1 MWGEEL
7 FILWGHGKD
16 FDVVI
21 FCKVGSAV
29 SVLLVLFIML
39 SGIPFVEVL
48 E

>member
-1 MWGEEL
+1 MWGEV

-21 FCKVGSAV
+21 FFSKVGSAV
-29 SVLLVLFIML
+29 SVFLVLFTMS
-39 SGIPFVEVL
+39 SGIPFVEAL